1 MQENETTFESV
12 LANFAHRI
20 NLEHRQ
26 LCAFAMRYYRKILK
40 KLNEKN
46 LLTKL
51 RAMLDI
57 TRLREMID
65 LANHLRFKSFKIIVL
80 KQFLKLVNLTIVKEN
95 EKLAFVT
102 NDLEKIR
109 KNRCEILYA

>member
-1 MQENETTFESV
+1 MQENETTFEFV
-12 LANFAHRI
+12 LANFVHQI

-26 LCAFAMRYYRKILK
+26 LCVFAMRYYREILK

-46 LLTKL
+46 LLTKS

-65 LANHLRFKSFKIIVL
+65 LANYLEFKSFKIIVL
-80 KQFLKLVNLTIVKEN
+80 KQFSKLVDLTIVKGN

-109 KNRCEILYA
+109 KNRCEILHA